1 MSDQNNAASVPEYMK
16 NLQPAGLRPF
26 LPAFDI
32 DQSARQVRILHY
44 AGASRS
50 AEQSQMKF
58 GALLM
63 PSHPPER
70 SIRDD
75 QRWDLNDLEHVDM
88 PDFEEAH
95 FTVAWEPC
103 PALEL

>member
-1 MSDQNNAASVPEYMK
+1 MD
-16 NLQPAGLRPF
+16 
-26 LPAFDI
+26 
-32 DQSARQVRILHY
+32 
-44 AGASRS
+44 
-50 AEQSQMKF
+50 QSQMKF

-70 SIRDD
+70 LIRDG

-88 PDFEEAH
+88 PGFEEVV
-95 FTVAWEPC
+95 FTVAWETC